1 MECKVEKFQRS
12 PCFATSTLPC
22 NGTEERICQPNKP
35 TTVLR
40 KRSGQFI
47 EVLPTELL
55 EKDGPCQKMGHDNVA
70 LNLCPEGNKVN
81 ISINGTTLTATK
93 TSLNVTIGNFTI
105 NVNSLIKEDI
115 PMTSVV
121 AVISITQG
129 TPLHVVLGD
138 SPDVKATL
146 PFSKL

>member
-1 MECKVEKFQRS
+1 MS

-22 NGTEERICQPNKP
+22 NGTQERIYRSNKP

-40 KRSGQFI
+40 KRSSQFI
-47 EVLPTELL
+47 EVFPTELL
-55 EKDGPCQKMGHDNVA
+55 EKDRPCQEIGHDNVA
-70 LNLCPEGNKVN
+70 LNLCPDGSEVN

-93 TSLNVTIGNFTI
+93 SSLNVTIGNFTI
-105 NVNSLIKEDI
+105 NVNSESPIKVDT
-115 PMTSVV
+115 PMPSSV

-129 TPLHVVLGD
+129 TPLHVVQGD

-146 PFSKL
+146 AFSKL